1 MKRRYDE
8 QVVQSFPHCCPY
20 CDQPIAYDQLH
31 LRKGENPVQCP
42 SCQRT
47 FIKVIPDSE
56 EGEENL

>member
-1 MKRRYDE
+1 E

-47 FIKVIPDSE
+47 FIKVLCDSE
-56 EGEENL
+56 EGEENQ